1 MKNKRGAGTA
11 VGRLFVVG
19 ALVLVVSAGC
29 QSTPTPVNTDPAP
42 VPRELQKVSHPRYVI
57 EPPDILQLDLLNAVP
72 KAPYKIRPLDVVG
85 VSVSNALPASPVN
98 GPFSVG
104 PDGTIDLGAPYGT
117 VSVTGLS
124 LEQARLAVVKV
135 MSREIKDPLATVS
148 LVQARGTQQIRG
160 LHIVRA
166 DGVVGLGSY
175 GEVSVVGLTV
185 AQAKEAFETHLSKYF
200 QDPEVA
206 LDVVGYNSKVYYVVF
221 EYGGAGQQ
229 VVRLPATGN
238 ETVLDGIAQ
247 VNGLPTVADPKRI
260 CLSRPGPEGCAPQ
273 MMPIDW
279 RAIIQDGDT
288 RTNYQILP
296 GDRILVKAYPLVET
310 DVRLAR
316 IISPIERMLGVTL
329 LGSSTVNSIRTNGKT
344 GTTSP

>member
-1 MKNKRGAGTA
+1 MKTNRGAGTA
-11 VGRLFVVG
+11 TRLFVVG
-19 ALVLVVSAGC
+19 ALALVMGTGC
-29 QSTPTPVNTDPAP
+29 QSTPTAANTEPAA

-57 EPPDILQLDLLNAVP
+57 EPPDILQLDLITAVP
-72 KAPYKIRPLDVVG
+72 KAPYKIRPLDVIG
-85 VSVSNALPASPVN
+85 VTVPNALPGSTVS

-104 PDGTIDLGAPYGT
+104 PDGTVDLGAPYGS
-117 VSVTGLS
+117 VSVTGLT
-124 LEQARLAVVKV
+124 LEDARKAISKAIA
-135 MSREIKDPLATVS
+135 RELKDPIVTVS

-166 DGVVGLGSY
+166 DGVVGLGSF
-175 GEVSVVGLTV
+175 GEVSVVGLSI
-185 AQAKEAFETHLSKYF
+185 AQAKEAHLSKYF

-206 LDVVGYNSKVYYVVF
+206 LDVVGYNSKVYYVIF

-238 ETVLDGIAQ
+238 ETVLDGISQ

-296 GDRILVKAYPLVET
+296 GDRILIKAYPLVET
-310 DVRLAR
+310 DVKLAR

-329 LGSSTVNSIRTNGKT
+329 LGSSTVNSIRTNGQT
-344 GTTSP
+344 NNGSNP

>member
-1 MKNKRGAGTA
+1 MKYITGAGTA
-11 VGRLFVVG
+11 IRLFVVG
-19 ALVLVVSAGC
+19 SLVLAAVTGC
-29 QSTPTPVNTDPAP
+29 HSTPTAADTQPAP

-57 EPPDILQLDLLNAVP
+57 EPPDILQVDLLNAVP
-72 KAPYKIRPLDVVG
+72 KPPYKVRPLDVIG
-85 VSVSNALPASPVN
+85 VVVSNALPGSPVS

-104 PDGTIDLGAPYGT
+104 PEGAIDLGAPYGS
-117 VSVTGLS
+117 VSVAGLS
-124 LEQARLAVVKV
+124 LEEARQALIKAI
-135 MSREIKDPLATVS
+135 SRELKDPLVTVS
-148 LVQARGTQQIRG
+148 LVQSRGMQQIRG

-175 GEVSVVGLTV
+175 GEVSVVGLTI
-185 AQAKEAFETHLSKYF
+185 AQAKEALEAHLSKYF
-200 QDPEVA
+200 RDPEVA
-206 LDVVGYNSKVYYVVF
+206 LDIVGYNSKVYYVVF

-273 MMPIDW
+273 MMPVDW

-310 DVRLAR
+310 DVKLAR
-316 IISPIERMLGVTL
+316 VISPIERLFGITL

-344 GTTSP
+344 NGTTP

>member
-11 VGRLFVVG
+11 VRLFVVG
-19 ALVLVVSAGC
+19 ALVIVAGAGC
-29 QSTPTPVNTDPAP
+29 RSVPTAATTEPAP
-42 VPRELQKVSHPRYVI
+42 VPRELQKVSHPRYII
-57 EPPDILQLDLLNAVP
+57 EPPDILQIDLVNAVP
-72 KAPYKIRPLDVVG
+72 KSPYKIRPLDVVG
-85 VSVSNALPASPVN
+85 VVVSNALPGGTVS

-104 PDGTIDLGAPYGT
+104 PDGTIDLGAPYGS
-117 VSVTGLS
+117 VSVTGLT
-124 LEQARLAVVKV
+124 LEDARKAVIKAI
-135 MSREIKDPLATVS
+135 SRELKDPVVTVS
-148 LVQARGTQQIRG
+148 LVQARGSQQIRG

-166 DGVVGLGSY
+166 DGVIGLGSF
-175 GEVSVVGLTV
+175 GEVSVVGLTI

-316 IISPIERMLGVTL
+316 VISPIERLFGITL
-329 LGSSTVNSIRTNGKT
+329 LGSSTVNSIRTNGKVNAS
-344 GTTSP
+344 SP